1 MTRVPG
7 ESAGSWEDQDACH
20 SVTLSNGS
28 PSTAG
33 SKADGGESMMTA
45 LTVGDR
51 LRTPQ
56 VVTLRRDAD
65 KKSEAGLIDLVRTRV

>member
-1 MTRVPG
+1 
-7 ESAGSWEDQDACH
+7 
-20 SVTLSNGS
+20 
-28 PSTAG
+28 
-33 SKADGGESMMTA
+33 MMTA